1 MTSHDLFA
9 AMPATLANQIFEDML
24 VEDKPLYR
32 GILDTVAQARKVR
45 VVFLERQPRIERH
58 QTVANTL
65 ARPTMEMAGSNLLRT
80 WFLKKQSTLL
90 TDFLDGLGLK
100 HEKGVVDNLPE
111 SIETER
117 LKSTIDMLLG
127 KYPADVVA
135 LYLHSFLYLN
145 DVKWHN
151 LDELLYED
159 PRLELKK

>member
-9 AMPATLANQIFEDML
+9 GMPSTLANQILEDML
-24 VEDKPLYR
+24 VEDKPFYR

-45 VVFLERQPRIERH
+45 IVFLERQPRTERH
-58 QTVANTL
+58 QTVAATL
-65 ARPTMEMAGSNLLRT
+65 ARPTMEMAASNLLRT

-90 TDFLDGLGLK
+90 TDFLDGLGIK
-100 HEKGVVDNLPE
+100 HEKGVVDNLPDTT
-111 SIETER
+111 ETER
-117 LKSTIDMLLG
+117 LKTTVNTLLD
-127 KYPADVVA
+127 KYPHDVVA

-145 DVKWHN
+145 DVKWTN